1 MSIGFWQLILIL
13 IIVLLVFG
21 AGKLPRVMGDL
32 GKGIKSLKEGI
43 KEGKEEESG
52 DGDTPDTPAK
62 AEEKAKKDT
71 PPKDDDSATKDKE

>member
-32 GKGIKSLKEGI
+32 GKGVRSLKEGLN
-43 KEGKEEESG
+43 E
-52 DGDTPDTPAK
+52 AK
-62 AEEKAKKDT
+62 AEEK
-71 PPKDDDSATKDKE
+71 PKDDQNNAA

>member
-32 GKGIKSLKEGI
+32 GKGVRSMKEGLGESANDDK
-43 KEGKEEESG
+43 KEIA
-52 DGDTPDTPAK
+52 DNK
-62 AEEKAKKDT
+62 ADA
-71 PPKDDDSATKDKE
+71 DKEVS

>member
-43 KEGKEEESG
+43 NEGKEEG
-52 DGDTPDTPAK
+52 DKPEDDAK
-62 AEEKAKKDT
+62 A
-71 PPKDDDSATKDKE
+71 

>member
-32 GKGIKSLKEGI
+32 GKGIKSMKEGI
-43 KEGKEEESG
+43 NEGK
-52 DGDTPDTPAK
+52 DGIVDAVASDETKSDDTPK
-62 AEEKAKKDT
+62 A
-71 PPKDDDSATKDKE
+71 

>member
-32 GKGIKSLKEGI
+32 GKGIKSMKEGLN
-43 KEGKEEESG
+43 EGKAEDKPEDNSSKES
-52 DGDTPDTPAK
+52 
-62 AEEKAKKDT
+62 
-71 PPKDDDSATKDKE
+71 

>member
-32 GKGIKSLKEGI
+32 GKGIKSMKEGLN
-43 KEGKEEESG
+43 EGKS
-52 DGDTPDTPAK
+52 D
-62 AEEKAKKDT
+62 
-71 PPKDDDSATKDKE
+71 DKED